1 MTQSINAVNIS
12 ATMAAAACQTDR
24 SSHMSRTNKQTIL
37 DRLEDCFDLR
47 SDVSTNGLVYGS
59 AWEDQDI
66 LTALQAKNGKV
77 DDEFVGYFFDSLAN
91 FTPKGFA
98 TILPFY
104 LRFALIHPTSD
115 VAERVIFRCA
125 NLKPA
130 SKYLGAFT
138 QDQLEVLRIA
148 FIELEHGLA
157 LAGES
162 SRFMAEKF
170 EKVRQNLNSS
180 SS

>member
-1 MTQSINAVNIS
+1 MSKAHKQSI
-12 ATMAAAACQTDR
+12 
-24 SSHMSRTNKQTIL
+24 L
-37 DRLEDCFDLR
+37 ERLEDRFDLK
-47 SDVSTNGLVYGS
+47 SNVSTDDLVYGS
-59 AWEDQDI
+59 SWEDQDI
-66 LTALQAKNGKV
+66 LAALQAKNGKI
-77 DDEFVGYFFDSLAN
+77 DDEFIAYFFDSLAN

-104 LRFALIHPTSD
+104 LRFALKHPTSD

-130 SKYLGAFT
+130 SKYLGGLT
-138 QDQLEVLRIA
+138 PDQLDVLRSV
-148 FIELEHGLA
+148 FSELEHGLE